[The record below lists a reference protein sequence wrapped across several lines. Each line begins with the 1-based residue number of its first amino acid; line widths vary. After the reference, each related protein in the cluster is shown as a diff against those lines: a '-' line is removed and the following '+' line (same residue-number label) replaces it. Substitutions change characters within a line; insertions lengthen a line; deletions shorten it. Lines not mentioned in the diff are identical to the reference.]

1 MKRWILLVGIIVG
14 IVILGI
20 VTVVPVNQSNSKDME
35 DSQISTDRP
44 LIEQNSQEI
53 EQDTQM
59 VEVSQEEE
67 SEVSEEPKEPE
78 KPEKPEEPEES
89 ETPKEPEKPEESEKP
104 EPEVSEDENWLLCDF
119 LENALKPVGNTMY
132 IWGGGWN
139 EEDTGA
145 GVGSTYIGLYP
156 KWKEF
161 MNKQDANYDY
171 KQHRY
176 ELENGLDCSGFVGWT
191 IYNTFE
197 EENGKEGYVTNA
209 KKMAVYFANK
219 GWGHLVENPKQ
230 FLPGDIVSMASH
242 VWICLG
248 TCADGSVLLVH
259 ASPPGVSVCG
269 TKGIAAELAK
279 EYMLSQ
285 HADWQKKYPKREV
298 PNSYIENVTL
308 FRWTKGTMADAEEIQ
323 SLTGEEMIK
332 YMLEWE

>member
-1 MKRWILLVGIIVG
+1 MLLERGTNMRRRILLGGIIVG

-20 VTVVPVNQSNSKDME
+20 VLALPDSE
-35 DSQISTDRP
+35 DIIQQNTQ
-44 LIEQNSQEI
+44 LI
-53 EQDTQM
+53 
-59 VEVSQEEE
+59 EE
-67 SEVSEEPKEPE
+67 SEMKEPESEVEMPEAEKPNSEEP
-78 KPEKPEEPEES
+78 ES
-89 ETPKEPEKPEESEKP
+89 EEEETETEASDADNSKEEELS
-104 EPEVSEDENWLLCDF
+104 LYHF

-145 GVGSTYIGLYP
+145 GVGATYIGLYP
-156 KWKEF
+156 KWKDF
-161 MNKQDANYDY
+161 MNKQDADYDY

-197 EENGKEGYVTNA
+197 KENGKEGYVTNA

-219 GWGHLVENPKQ
+219 GWGHLIENPKQ

-269 TKGIAAELAK
+269 TKGIAEDLAK
-279 EYMLSQ
+279 EYMSSL
-285 HADWQKKYPKREV
+285 HADWQNKYPKREV
-298 PNSYIENVTL
+298 PHSYIENVTL
-308 FRWTKGTMADAEEIQ
+308 FRWTKGTMADAEELQ
-323 SLTGEEMIK
+323 SLTGEEMIRR
-332 YMLEWE
+332 YWDTMD